1 MAWTVTKEARAVSFS
16 NWLAHGPGE
25 SPDEDPVPTFYK
37 PQGPV
42 RLKRVPDLEPDPFAQ
57 QPTVEDA
64 GRSASLFLGQSMAI
78 YEDLLDRLPMMILV
92 IDGDG
97 IVQNANRMTS
107 EVLGYAPEALCGR
120 RMLSLLTERSREW
133 LLRHVMPDYEKSGQF
148 KNIDVQFTT
157 RAGRTAD
164 FLMSAI
170 GYRNPE
176 GRLERSI
183 AVFADMSERTAAV
196 AALGRSQQRFR
207 SAFEAAAHGMAVLNP
222 DGRFDTVNEALAEIL
237 GLDMDELKHVNFHDL
252 LAVDDLAR
260 AKALF
265 ERLAV
270 PGNTGL
276 QSELRYRAPGNRL
289 LVGLTS
295 LSAVKD
301 AAGRPE
307 QFIVQIVDVTERQK
321 AESHLRQAQ
330 KMEAVGHLTGGI
342 AHDFNNLLTVIMGN
356 LQLVEGALQGDAKAE
371 KRAHEAYLAAS
382 KGSQLTKQLLAF
394 ARRQPLVPQEL
405 KVNRL
410 ISGMEDL
417 LKRSIGE
424 ALDLRID
431 LMPGDPCII
440 ADATQLETSIINLAI
455 NARDAMPE
463 GGRLTVET
471 APVEFDGRFSRGHED
486 VLPGHYVMI
495 AVSDTGVGIPK
506 HLLHKVF
513 QPFFTTKEVGK
524 GSGLGLS
531 MVFGFIKQSGGHI
544 RIYSEEGRGTTI
556 KMYLPRK
563 LAEGE
568 ALVPEA
574 EQEMPRRAKILL
586 VEDQEEVRSV
596 AREFLLEFGYEV
608 VEVGSAIEA
617 LQTLQSHDDFDLL
630 FTDVIMPGGMN
641 GFDLSQ
647 AAAQIRPSLKVIHAS
662 GYPRGAVVHQEEPRL
677 RDNLISKPFQR
688 DELRRVVEDT
698 LTGRG
703 AFARTI

>member
-16 NWLAHGPGE
+16 NWLAHEAPGPQAEGAV
-25 SPDEDPVPTFYK
+25 PDFYR
-37 PQGPV
+37 PQAQA
-42 RLKRVPDLEPDPFAQ
+42 RLKRHDSHEPDPFAQ
-57 QPTVEDA
+57 SPSVEM
-64 GRSASLFLGQSMAI
+64 GKGKTGLFLGQSMAI
-78 YEDLLDRLPMMILV
+78 YEDLLDRLPMMIMV

-97 IVQNANRMTS
+97 VIQNANRITS
-107 EVLGYAPEALCGR
+107 ELLGFDPQSICGKR
-120 RMLSLLTERSREW
+120 LLSLLTDRSREW
-133 LLRHVMPDYEKSGQF
+133 LLKHVMPEYELGGQF
-148 KNIDVQFTT
+148 RNVDVQFTT

-176 GRLERSI
+176 GHIERSI
-183 AVFADMSERTAAV
+183 AVFADMSERAAAV

-207 SAFEAAAHGMAVLNP
+207 SAFETAAHGMAVLNP
-222 DGRFDTVNEALAEIL
+222 DGRFDTVNAALAEIL
-237 GLDMDELKHVNFHDL
+237 GLGMEELKEVNFHDL
-252 LAVDDLAR
+252 LAIDDLEKAR
-260 AKALF
+260 GLF

-289 LVGLTS
+289 LTGLTS

-307 QFIVQIVDVTERQK
+307 QFVVQIVDVTERQK

-356 LQLVEGALQGDAKAE
+356 LQLVEGALRGNEKAE
-371 KRAHEAYLAAS
+371 KRAHEALLAAT

-410 ISGMEDL
+410 VSAMEDL

-424 ALDLRID
+424 AIDLRID
-431 LMPGDPCII
+431 LMAGDPSIV

-463 GGRLTVET
+463 GGRLTIET
-471 APVEFDGRFSRGHED
+471 SPVEFDGRFSRGHED

-495 AVSDTGVGIPK
+495 AVSDTGAGIPK

-544 RIYSEEGRGTTI
+544 RIYSEEGHGTTV
-556 KMYLPRK
+556 KMYLPRR

-568 ALVPEA
+568 AAAPQAVIEK
-574 EQEMPRRAKILL
+574 PRKAKILL

-596 AREFLLEFGYEV
+596 AREFLTDFGYEV
-608 VEVGSAIEA
+608 VEVGNAIDA
-617 LQTLQSHDDFDLL
+617 LQTLQSQADIDLL
-630 FTDVIMPGGMN
+630 FTDVVMPGGMN

-647 AAAQIRPSLKVIHAS
+647 AATQIRPSLKVIHAS

-688 DELRRVVEDT
+688 DELKRAVEET
-698 LTGRG
+698 LAGHG